1 MKKVDR
7 RIRKTRKAIITAYLS
22 LLEEKNMHAVSV
34 SDITERADINRA
46 TFYAHYEDKQQLQEQ
61 SIKEI
66 LDDLEEAIEIDESGE
81 RSAEFSLTMLHEI
94 FQRMFENIYI
104 HREFYA
110 VMLGEHGP
118 SIFAEKLQDIIRT
131 YTQKGLEV
139 VHVKD
144 INLIASPDIYL
155 SYVTSAQLG
164 VIHYWRKHQFK
175 QSPVFMAEQLL
186 MLYKLGGATVAEYKE

>member
-118 SIFAEKLQDIIRT
+118 SIFAEKLQNIIQT

-139 VHVKD
+139 VHLEN
-144 INLIASPDIYL
+144 INLIVSPDIYL

-175 QSPVFMAEQLL
+175 QSPAFMAEQLL

>member
-144 INLIASPDIYL
+144 INLIVSPDIYL

>member
-7 RIRKTRKAIITAYLS
+7 RILKTRKAIIAAYLS

-46 TFYAHYEDKQQLQEQ
+46 TFYAHYEDKQYLQEQ
-61 SIKEI
+61 IIQEI

-81 RSAEFSLTMLHEI
+81 KSAEFSLTMLHEI

-104 HREFYA
+104 HKDFYA

-118 SIFAEKLQDIIRT
+118 SVFAEKLQDIIQT
-131 YTQKGLEV
+131 YTKKGLNV
-139 VHVKD
+139 VHGD
-144 INLIASPDIYL
+144 GINLIVAEDIYL

-164 VIHYWRKHQFK
+164 IIHYWRKHQFK
-175 QSPVFMAEQLL
+175 QSPAFMAEQLL
-186 MLYKLGGATVAEYKE
+186 LLYKLGGATVADYKE

>member
-1 MKKVDR
+1 
-7 RIRKTRKAIITAYLS
+7 
-22 LLEEKNMHAVSV
+22 MHAVSV

-110 VMLGEHGP
+110 VMLGNMGHP
-118 SIFAEKLQDIIRT
+118 YLQKSSKILFERT
-131 YTQKGLEV
+131 HKKG
-139 VHVKD
+139 
-144 INLIASPDIYL
+144 
-155 SYVTSAQLG
+155 
-164 VIHYWRKHQFK
+164 
-175 QSPVFMAEQLL
+175 
-186 MLYKLGGATVAEYKE
+186 

>member
-139 VHVKD
+139 VHVED
-144 INLIASPDIYL
+144 INLIVSPDIYL